1 MAQPPQ
7 GQQSVD
13 PNLLRQSLRDILD
26 DQGDFNNL
34 LKDAIRDLKNMD
46 SAYGKVEAR
55 LASLNNDTINTK
67 QVNQELL
74 KLKQKEF
81 LETKK
86 LQDFSK
92 LVSQSAKDT
101 VTAAKQLTANI
112 ADSSVREKEML
123 DLLQSQGD
131 LEAIAL
137 YAAEKQLEIAHK
149 KVIQGQNLVK
159 QEKQVSRQLGISGNL
174 MKIFAE
180 KLGVGDDAYSAMA
193 LKARQVVDSINDQDN
208 QLNKVQ
214 KALATVGGYW
224 KVAGAGAASIGKSL
238 LGSVFDPALAI
249 PIIGGVVKGMISAF
263 NYVVD
268 ITSETTKFGR
278 QLGLSNLEARK
289 LNTEFNVY
297 SVTQGSILA
306 NARSIYESQIELGK
320 ALGVNN
326 VLSKEI
332 LDTNIQL
339 KDIAG
344 LDEQARASIAESATI
359 TGKSSKDTLKSVLA
373 QVVGLKQATGVSLS
387 YQEVL
392 GEASKL
398 GGFLGLSFAKYPAQ
412 LAKSLVTVKA
422 MGMNLKELDSM
433 ASSFLDFESSISKEF
448 EAQLLTGRSINL
460 SKARELFL
468 NNDLAGAASEINS
481 QVGSSA
487 DFMKMNRIQAESF
500 AEALG
505 MTRDQMGEMLKR
517 QELLSKLGAKDTDN
531 AQKQYQLALKR
542 FGTQK
547 EMTAALGQEAVQSML
562 NASNQ
567 EKIAGLMDKI
577 KSAFADFVQNSPIVP
592 MIERMIDWVSKP
604 GNIMK
609 IVEAI
614 KNTMATVFDIVGNI
628 AAAIMSAANFFG
640 AGIDE
645 NLIRSAKMGGSVLKS
660 IDFGSMAG
668 QVGSASIGSNA
679 QTQTSTTGGN
689 NAIEKTKS
697 AIVVENNTTTYLNL
711 DSARIATDVGTGKI
725 SKAIQ

>member
-1 MAQPPQ
+1 
-7 GQQSVD
+7 
-13 PNLLRQSLRDILD
+13 
-26 DQGDFNNL
+26 
-34 LKDAIRDLKNMD
+34 
-46 SAYGKVEAR
+46 
-55 LASLNNDTINTK
+55 
-67 QVNQELL
+67 
-74 KLKQKEF
+74 
-81 LETKK
+81 
-86 LQDFSK
+86 
-92 LVSQSAKDT
+92 
-101 VTAAKQLTANI
+101 
-112 ADSSVREKEML
+112 
-123 DLLQSQGD
+123 
-131 LEAIAL
+131 
-137 YAAEKQLEIAHK
+137 
-149 KVIQGQNLVK
+149 
-159 QEKQVSRQLGISGNL
+159 
-174 MKIFAE
+174 
-180 KLGVGDDAYSAMA
+180 
-193 LKARQVVDSINDQDN
+193 
-208 QLNKVQ
+208 
-214 KALATVGGYW
+214 
-224 KVAGAGAASIGKSL
+224 
-238 LGSVFDPALAI
+238 
-249 PIIGGVVKGMISAF
+249 
-263 NYVVD
+263 
-268 ITSETTKFGR
+268 
-278 QLGLSNLEARK
+278 
-289 LNTEFNVY
+289 
-297 SVTQGSILA
+297 
-306 NARSIYESQIELGK
+306 
-320 ALGVNN
+320 
-326 VLSKEI
+326 
-332 LDTNIQL
+332 
-339 KDIAG
+339 
-344 LDEQARASIAESATI
+344 
-359 TGKSSKDTLKSVLA
+359 
-373 QVVGLKQATGVSLS
+373 
-387 YQEVL
+387 VL

-517 QELLSKLGAKDTDN
+517 QELLSKIGAKDTDN

-542 FGTQK
+542 FGTQ
-547 EMTAALGQEAVQSML
+547 EAMNEALGQENVQLML
-562 NASNQ
+562 NASSQ
-567 EKIAGLMDKI
+567 DKIAGLMDKI